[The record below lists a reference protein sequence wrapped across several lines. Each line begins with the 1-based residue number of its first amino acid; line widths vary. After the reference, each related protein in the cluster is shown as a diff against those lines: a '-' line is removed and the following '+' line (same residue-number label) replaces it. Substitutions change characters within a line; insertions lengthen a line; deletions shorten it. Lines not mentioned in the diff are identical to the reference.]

1 MQQNQPIVIIS
12 AGVCAYVALH
22 IGRLFLFLVA
32 NGDPSG
38 ASIVIILSIILAGG
52 IFVFFNL
59 LLRDG
64 SQSGT
69 NYIRTQYPQPVSA
82 EPTARAGTKTRTVV
96 EVMSAIA
103 VILTTAGLVV
113 CIVVPSSIVGPILSL
128 NVILWA
134 ILYRWMKN
142 NNY

>member
-1 MQQNQPIVIIS
+1 MIDNIRHICIIIHCCGQE
-12 AGVCAYVALH
+12 AAM
-22 IGRLFLFLVA
+22 
-32 NGDPSG
+32 
-38 ASIVIILSIILAGG
+38 
-52 IFVFFNL
+52 
-59 LLRDG
+59 G
-64 SQSGT
+64 SS
-69 NYIRTQYPQPVSA
+69 S
-82 EPTARAGTKTRTVV
+82 GTKTRTVV

-134 ILYRWMKN
+134 ILYRWMRQ